1 MSEKIYFKEIQTFNK
16 VLPRAI
22 LILLTSVWIFA
33 LIWQIYFEKPIGP
46 YPVNNLGLILIGII
60 LLSPLV
66 LMMFLR
72 METQIR
78 REGIFYKLKPLEFS
92 WHKILISDI
101 ESFEL
106 ITNKS
111 KNKTQIKVKLK
122 NKKTISINTKQGK
135 KLVSALNKVN

>member
-1 MSEKIYFKEIQTFNK
+1 MSKKIYFKEIQTFNK
-16 VLPRAI
+16 VIPGAI
-22 LILLTSVWIFA
+22 LLLLTSAWIFA
-33 LIWQIYFEKPIGP
+33 MIWQIYFENPIGP

-66 LMMFLR
+66 MMMFLR

-92 WHKILISDI
+92 WHKILISEI

-106 ITNKS
+106 ITNKA
-111 KNKTQIKVKLK
+111 KNKTQIKLKLK
-122 NKKTISINTKQGK
+122 NKKKISINTKQGA
-135 KLVSALNKVN
+135 KLVSALNKAL

>member
-1 MSEKIYFKEIQTFNK
+1 MSKKIYFKEIQTFNK
-16 VLPRAI
+16 VLSGAI

-33 LIWQIYFEKPIGP
+33 LVWQIYFENPIGP
-46 YPVNNLGLILIGII
+46 YPVNNLGLIIIGII

-78 REGIFYKLKPLEFS
+78 QEGIFYKLKPIEFS
-92 WHKILISDI
+92 WHKILKSDI

-106 ITNKS
+106 INNKT
-111 KNKTQIKVKLK
+111 KNKTQIKLKLK
-122 NKKTISINTKQGK
+122 NKKTISINTKQGD
-135 KLVSALNKVN
+135 KLVSALNKEN

>member
-1 MSEKIYFKEIQTFNK
+1 MSKKIYFKEIQTFNK
-16 VLPRAI
+16 VLPVAI
-22 LILLTSVWIFA
+22 MILLTSAWIFA

-46 YPVNNLGLILIGII
+46 YPVNNLGLIIIGII

-78 REGIFYKLKPLEFS
+78 PEGVFYKLKPLEFS
-92 WHKILISDI
+92 WHKILMSDI

-106 ITNKS
+106 INNKT
-111 KNKTQIKVKLK
+111 KNKTQIKLKLN
-122 NKKTISINTKQGK
+122 NKKTISINTKQGD
-135 KLVSALNKVN
+135 KLVSALNKAI